1 MSVQLL
7 NLMSTL
13 QSSQL
18 LSEPYPF
25 SELLLLF
32 LIIPSQFLKM
42 FPTALLPFSTLSL
55 FRMTFVIVI
64 VLIAVLFALIMIV
77 IDIISLDIR
86 YDGVDLDHEHVLLL
100 ADGVLLQHL
109 LEHDPIPEFH
119 PLREHPVLL
128 PEVIAEVH
136 IDAGGAGVLC
146 LLPQGDPRG
155 GHGGRV
161 GVLDKVCHDPL
172 PTPEK
177 LLVIIRHDGASV
189 QEAVSLE
196 GVQHIISVSHTEI
209 SLDSILV
216 SRTKENA

>member
-64 VLIAVLFALIMIV
+64 VLITVLFAVIIVVIVIMIDV
-77 IDIISLDIR
+77 DIISLDIR
-86 YDGVDLDHEHVLLL
+86 YDGVYLDHEHVLLL
-100 ADGVLLQHL
+100 ADGVFFQHL
-109 LEHDPIPEFH
+109 LEHDPVP
-119 PLREHPVLL
+119 
-128 PEVIAEVH
+128 
-136 IDAGGAGVLC
+136 
-146 LLPQGDPRG
+146 
-155 GHGGRV
+155 
-161 GVLDKVCHDPL
+161 
-172 PTPEK
+172 
-177 LLVIIRHDGASV
+177 
-189 QEAVSLE
+189 
-196 GVQHIISVSHTEI
+196 
-209 SLDSILV
+209 
-216 SRTKENA
+216 